1 MNNLDKYYYPIDK
14 QTKEVLEPVKA
25 DYRGGMYHVP
35 NDSLLSPPL
44 ATKSGFSVVAVFD
57 KQGKAVDSKY
67 IEDHR
72 HKTVYDQ
79 TDCYNSETVT
89 ELGVI
94 KIGWTEQKPSTPF
107 DEWIDGAWVTNKSNQ
122 HIAEYNQI
130 DNVRRSQYVQVCDPL
145 FAEANI
151 KRLQG
156 FEGDARAIEAQALAA
171 RDKIQTENPWPTP
184 PTN

>member
-1 MNNLDKYYYPIDK
+1 MKYWMIDPL
-14 QTKEVLEPVKA
+14 TKEVIGEYDAQSKWNIPRNA
-25 DYRGGMYHVP
+25 ITTQ
-35 NDSLLSPPL
+35 PL
-44 ATKSGFSVVAVFD
+44 PTKQGFAVVVIHDKSGM
-57 KQGKAVDSKY
+57 AVDSEY

-72 HKTVYDQ
+72 TTTVYDK
-79 TDCYNSETVT
+79 TDCTKSESVS
-89 ELGVI
+89 ELGSI
-94 KIGWTEQKPSTPF
+94 KDNFTPKKPVTQF
-107 DEWIDGAWVTNKSNQ
+107 DEWIDDAWVTNKSNQ